1 MEVIKSFKGFNKNM
15 TCRDFQYE
23 EGKEYEET
31 RASACIAGFH
41 ACEYPLDCFKY
52 YYPGESVYHVV
63 EQSGEFNHDSDDSK
77 VASTKI
83 KIGAQLDI
91 PGLVK
96 AAIEYTKSRTTTE
109 HTDPQMATAGEY
121 GAATAGNCGAATAGN
136 RGAATAGNCG
146 AATAGEYGAA
156 TAGNRGAATA
166 GNCGAATAGN
176 CGAATSR
183 GKSATG
189 ENGLSVA
196 RGNNV
201 MVKGGMGAVLVI
213 AEEKTSSY
221 NIKEWK
227 VAVVDGKKIKPD
239 IWYKLE
245 NGEFVEV

>member
-121 GAATAGNCGAATAGN
+121 GAATAGNCGAAT
-136 RGAATAGNCG
+136 
-146 AATAGEYGAA
+146 
-156 TAGNRGAATA
+156 
-166 GNCGAATAGN
+166 
-176 CGAATSR
+176 SR